1 MVLIPGWGRYPGG
14 GHSNPLQYSCLGN
27 PKRSL
32 VGYSPWGHNNWT
44 MTATKPPPPPHIW
57 FTMLYRF
64 QHIVYSIVIQY
75 FFRLCSILGYCKIID
90 TTPWLYSISLLSIYF
105 ICSSLYLLIP
115 YLCVP
120 PFFPLCFGDHKFVFC
135 ICEFVSALH
144 IYSLVLFFR
153 FHM

>member
-1 MVLIPGWGRYPGG
+1 MVLIPGWGRSPGG

-32 VGYSPWGHNNWT
+32 VGYSPWGHKNWT
-44 MTATKPPPPPHIW
+44 MTATKPPPPPPHIW

-90 TTPWLYSISLLSIYF
+90 TTPWLCSISLSVYF
-105 ICSSLYLLIP
+105 ICSSLCLLIP
-115 YLCVP
+115 YLCP
-120 PFFPLCFGDHKFVFC
+120 
-135 ICEFVSALH
+135 
-144 IYSLVLFFR
+144 SLLFSLLWWPQVCVLYLWVCFR
-153 FHM
+153 FAYIFTCIIF